1 MEGANV
7 MPCNGC
13 KEQKEKAHAER
24 QTLDGK
30 VMAALSEA
38 VGEVRSSN
46 PALAA
51 KLMALN
57 GEINAQ
63 GAKERAASSVK

>member
-1 MEGANV
+1 MACG
-7 MPCNGC
+7 GC
-13 KEQKEKAHAER
+13 KEEKNKLQSDR

-38 VGEVRSSN
+38 IGEVMRTN
-46 PALAA
+46 PDLARR
-51 KLMALN
+51 LMALN

-63 GAKERAASSVK
+63 GAKERSESERN